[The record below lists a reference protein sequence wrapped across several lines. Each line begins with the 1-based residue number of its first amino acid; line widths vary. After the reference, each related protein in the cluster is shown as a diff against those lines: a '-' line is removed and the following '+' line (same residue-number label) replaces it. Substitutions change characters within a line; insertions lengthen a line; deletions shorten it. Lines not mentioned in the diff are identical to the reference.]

1 MGAGL
6 HAQAFAALGETM
18 SEGKSKVFT
27 SGEVASICGVSPDTV
42 SRWFDLGQ
50 IEGYRLGPGGDRR
63 IPYESLR
70 QFMLNHGIPLER
82 LEEGERRILVVD
94 DDPYYLDVI
103 PAALAKSGEYKVFVA
118 STGFD
123 AGTQVAEHNPH
134 VIILD
139 IHLSDMDGRMVCE
152 RVKTRAETRTTRI
165 LAISGYID
173 DDEAKMLTDYGFD
186 DYVKKPFSLADL
198 CARVERLLEMPAAR
212 IARPKQAH
220 FQ

>member
-1 MGAGL
+1 
-6 HAQAFAALGETM
+6 M
-18 SEGKSKVFT
+18 SDLKSKVFT
-27 SGEVASICGVSPDTV
+27 SGEVAAICGVSPDTV

-63 IPYESLR
+63 IPYENLR
-70 QFMLNHGIPLER
+70 QFMISHGIPLDR

-103 PAALAKSGEYKVFVA
+103 PAGLAKAGDYRVFVA

-123 AGTQVAEHNPH
+123 AGAQVVEHNPH

-152 RVKTRAETRTTRI
+152 RVKSRPETRTTRI

-173 DDEAKMLTDYGFD
+173 EDEAKLLGEYGFD
-186 DYVKKPFSLADL
+186 DYLKKPFSLAEL
-198 CARVERLLEMPAAR
+198 NQRVERLLNLPEAR
-212 IARPKQAH
+212 IARPKKSH
-220 FQ
+220 L

>member
-1 MGAGL
+1 
-6 HAQAFAALGETM
+6 M
-18 SEGKSKVFT
+18 SDFKNKVFT
-27 SGEVASICGVSPDTV
+27 SGEVAAVCGVSPDTV

-70 QFMLNHGIPLER
+70 KFMLSHGIPLNR

-103 PAALAKSGEYKVFVA
+103 PEALAQAGDYRILTA

-123 AGTQVAEHNPH
+123 AGAQVVEHNPDL
-134 VIILD
+134 IILD

-152 RVKTRAETRTTRI
+152 RVKSRQETKDTRI
-165 LAISGYID
+165 LGISGYID
-173 DDEAKMLTDYGFD
+173 DGEANKLKDYGFE
-186 DYVKKPFSLADL
+186 DYLKKPFSIAELNE
-198 CARVERLLEMPAAR
+198 RVQRLLNLPASKVS
-212 IARPKQAH
+212 RPKH
-220 FQ
+220 